1 MRVTITLASLSLALA
16 APAFATADSFNQ
28 FSAPDIRTG
37 ESNMSW
43 SYNWKSANSAERVLA
58 QLRAVCKSDNRFDQR
73 RCAKGTAILK
83 DAYAELQARRAA
95 EGIVAD

>member
-1 MRVTITLASLSLALA
+1 MRVIILASLSLAIA

-37 ESNMSW
+37 DSSMSW
-43 SYNWKSANSAERVLA
+43 SYNWKSANSAEQVLA
-58 QLRAVCKSDNRFDQR
+58 QLRAVCKSDNRFDRR
-73 RCAKGTAILK
+73 RCARGTAILN

-95 EGIVAD
+95 EGIIAE